1 MDNMDSENIAVI
13 GGIGAVAGAYV
24 NQKVALPVVG
34 GSGIIPAVF
43 GLAVAGIG
51 YFVLKTDYV
60 SEGLVGVGLGYS
72 ASAIL

>member
-43 GLAVAGIG
+43 GLALPKSPIF
-51 YFVLKTDYV
+51 YTN
-60 SEGLVGVGLGYS
+60 
-72 ASAIL
+72 